1 MKHLILNY
9 KLEISIIIKYYL
21 LKQKCIYLFTFIIT
35 HFLFGYY

>member
-21 LKQKCIYLFTFIIT
+21 LKQKNIYVL
-35 HFLFGYY
+35 LL

>member
-21 LKQKCIYLFTFIIT
+21 LKQKIIYVL
-35 HFLFGYY
+35 LL